1 VGVRL
6 TEQALTYITWLFI
19 GEGLA
24 VLYILLPRMQR
35 LKAQPNRQLM
45 LAFGGGLLS
54 ALAYALALYAKTKAP
69 LGLVSALR
77 ETSVIFAAMIG
88 VFWFGEGP
96 VRTRLCA
103 AAVVVTGIIL
113 LALA

>member
-1 VGVRL
+1 
-6 TEQALTYITWLFI
+6 
-19 GEGLA
+19 
-24 VLYILLPRMQR
+24 
-35 LKAQPNRQLM
+35 
-45 LAFGGGLLS
+45 
-54 ALAYALALYAKTKAP
+54 
-69 LGLVSALR
+69 VSALR